1 MNLLEEK
8 LNLFKK
14 ILKEVEEE
22 ELKGKQIDMDAQQHV
37 SEPIINRIGKM
48 LAKKL
53 DGQIPDEIEESNL
66 KSELG
71 IIDFGV
77 LKKLS
82 ATSIAGI
89 KMNAFNTQ
97 GKQEV
102 GAKSL
107 DVRRYENPQVVPFL
121 ALNKD
126 GETLS
131 GSKGEEEFYVL
142 FWLPALGINIKSE
155 NINLHSEIFD
165 LEPPQKGFTYKHVE
179 LYNIPHYKVT
189 EDMIPQIQSFL
200 KNGNLLGV
208 NQMIRKNSGGKMKST
223 SRSESVGQDF
233 EENNPEDNNLN
244 K

>member
-1 MNLLEEK
+1 MDILEEK
-8 LNLFKK
+8 INLFKK
-14 ILKEVEEE
+14 LLKEAEEK
-22 ELKGKQIDMDAQQHV
+22 ELKGKQIDMSAQQHV
-37 SEPIINRIGKM
+37 SEPIIKRISKM

-53 DGQIPDEIEESNL
+53 DGQIPDEIEEKDI
-66 KSELG
+66 KSKLG

-82 ATSIAGI
+82 NISIAGLKI
-89 KMNAFNTQ
+89 NSFNTQ
-97 GKQEV
+97 GPQEA
-102 GAKSL
+102 GAKTL
-107 DVRRYENPQVVPFL
+107 DVKRYENPQVVPFL

-142 FWLPALGINIKSE
+142 FWLPALGINIKAD
-155 NINLHSEIFD
+155 NIDLHSEIFE
-165 LEPPQKGFTYKHVE
+165 LESPGKGFTYRHVE

-189 EDMIPQIQSFL
+189 ESMIPQIQSFL

-233 EENNPEDNNLN
+233 EENNPDDYNLN

>member
-8 LNLFKK
+8 INLFKK

-22 ELKGKQIDMDAQQHV
+22 ELKGKQIDMNSQQHV
-37 SEPIINRIGKM
+37 SEPIIKRISKM
-48 LAKKL
+48 LARKL
-53 DGQIPDEIEESNL
+53 DGQIPDEIEEQDL

-82 ATSIAGI
+82 AVSIAGI
-89 KMNAFNTQ
+89 KINAFNTQ
-97 GKQEV
+97 GPQEA
-102 GAKSL
+102 GAKTL
-107 DVRRYENPQVVPFL
+107 DVKRYENPQVVPFL

-142 FWLPALGINIKSE
+142 FWLPAIGIEIKKE
-155 NINLHSEIFD
+155 NIGLHSEIFG
-165 LEPPQKGFTYKHVE
+165 LQKPEKGFTYKHVE

-189 EDMIPQIQSFL
+189 NDMVPQIQSFL

-223 SRSESVGQDF
+223 SRSEAVGQDF
-233 EENNPEDNNLN
+233 EENNPDQNSN
-244 K
+244 

>member
-1 MNLLEEK
+1 MDLLEEK
-8 LNLFKK
+8 INLFKK
-14 ILKEVEEE
+14 ILKEIEEE
-22 ELKGKQIDMDAQQHV
+22 EDLKGKQINMNAQQHV
-37 SEPIINRIGKM
+37 SEPIIKRISKM

-53 DGQIPDEIEESNL
+53 DGQIPNEIEEKDL

-82 ATSIAGI
+82 ATSISGI
-89 KMNAFNTQ
+89 KINAFNTQ
-97 GKQEV
+97 GPQEE

-121 ALNKD
+121 ALNKE

-142 FWLPALGINIKSE
+142 FWLPALGIEIKQE
-155 NINLHSEIFD
+155 NIGLHSEIFG
-165 LEPPQKGFTYKHVE
+165 LKQPEKGFTYKHVE

-189 EDMIPQIQSFL
+189 NDMVPQIQSFL

-208 NQMIRKNSGGKMKST
+208 NQMFRKNSGGKMKST
-223 SRSESVGQDF
+223 SRSEAVGQDF
-233 EENNPEDNNLN
+233 DENNPDQKSN
-244 K
+244 